1 MSVPNNTS
9 SHDSALAVTLTVG
22 ELRTLIREEVQAA
35 NQNGHRCKMST
46 EPAKS
51 YFKIAEA
58 AKFSCLADSTIR
70 FYMRKGQL
78 KALKVGS
85 RVIIKREDLDTFLE
99 THLKEIQP
107 K

>member
-1 MSVPNNTS
+1 MNEVGKVSGE
-9 SHDSALAVTLTVG
+9 ALLDAIRLA
-22 ELRTLIREEVQAA
+22 IREEIREAMG
-35 NQNGHRCKMST
+35 QNGTRCNIVT
-46 EPAKS
+46 EPGKS
-51 YFKIAEA
+51 YFTVKEA

-99 THLKEIQP
+99 AHRKEIQP

>member
-1 MSVPNNTS
+1 MNEAGKIIG
-9 SHDSALAVTLTVG
+9 DAFLDAIRQAV
-22 ELRTLIREEVQAA
+22 REEIQTALK
-35 NQNGHRCKMST
+35 QNGTRCKIVT

-99 THLKEIQP
+99 AHRKEIQP

>member
-1 MSVPNNTS
+1 MNEVGKILG
-9 SHDSALAVTLTVG
+9 DAFLEAIRQAV
-22 ELRTLIREEVQAA
+22 REEYQALMS
-35 NQNGHRCKMST
+35 QNGHRCKIVT

-85 RVIIKREDLDTFLE
+85 QVIIKREDLDTFLE
-99 THLKEIQP
+99 THRKNIQP

>member
-1 MSVPNNTS
+1 MSETDKTPTLLGE
-9 SHDSALAVTLTVG
+9 ALLQAIRQAV
-22 ELRTLIREEVQAA
+22 REEIQAA
-35 NQNGHRCKMST
+35 NQNGHRCNIVT

-51 YFKIAEA
+51 YFTVEEA

-70 FYMRKGQL
+70 FYKRKGQL
-78 KALKVGS
+78 KSLKVGS

-99 THLKEIQP
+99 AHRKEIQP

>member
-1 MSVPNNTS
+1 MSETTPS
-9 SHDSALAVTLTVG
+9 LFSEAFRA
-22 ELRTLIREEVQAA
+22 ELKEIVKEAIQAA
-35 NQNGHRCKMST
+35 NQNGHRCNIVT

-99 THLKEIQP
+99 THRKEI
-107 K
+107 KSK